1 MLHKRISKESLKV
14 RTPRYFGRRSALL
27 TAFFFPILICCI
39 GFAGMGVWPFG
50 RYSALVIDGV
60 HQYLGFYEE
69 LANQVGKGLDWTF
82 SGHALGYSF
91 FSLFSYYL
99 SSPFN
104 LLILLLMKVL
114 YVNDAV
120 TIVMLLKIGLIGLC
134 MAWYMGK
141 KLSGRWD
148 IAACAGCMYA
158 LSNYVLG
165 YYSNLMW
172 LDCVMLTPVLA
183 WSLEELVGSGAWK
196 RYALVL
202 GYCIFSNYYMGF
214 MLCVFSVLYYLALL
228 GMAGR
233 PSGSGILI
241 KGILKFAGASLL
253 AGGLAAGIL
262 FPAAFAIAKT
272 TAAREVGLA
281 AGNGVYGNIWEQ
293 FGRLLFDS
301 LPYATSG
308 DQASVN
314 LYCGC
319 AVLPFLGF
327 FFLNRGIRW
336 QKKLA
341 MGALLVFYFAG
352 FHFQILN
359 LLLHGMHR
367 PVGMPNRFA
376 FLFIFLLISVFGE
389 AWAMADRMG
398 KEALAIG
405 TAAALFFCDAVGAQT
420 GKIMILGSMS
430 LILLY
435 CILLAKGIGL
445 FDVNAAVNVTGG
457 KEKGIGR
464 PKERKRKWQ
473 TFLCV
478 LLLCEIGLH
487 GVFGI
492 YHIGSAGRN
501 RYVDS
506 RQELKQVMSA
516 KSDRNLYRADIVN
529 PVLRNEELLYGLNGI
544 SMFSSTNTD
553 SMQTWMEKM
562 GFETA
567 TNRFQYAGSTEVTDM
582 LLGVKYL
589 ACRKGLRMDTA
600 YTKTYSG
607 KFFDLYEN
615 PRALASAYLVDAGI
629 RNFRLDGKN
638 PFEVQNE
645 LLKGMGYGEAFR
657 TEEVRASDF
666 RPQSMETVFEIPLKG
681 GEYGYLLLNGEEP
694 SVANV
699 NGRVQQAGSWNN
711 AFLDLGYSDRAR
723 TVSVSITKRLTKAL
737 LGTVTKSELN
747 GVYQDLSRHILRLE
761 NGGGEIRAD
770 QDSVIFFPLFYDEGL
785 HVQVD
790 GQQVETL
797 NLEGM
802 LGVPVSKG
810 NHTVS
815 LAYDPPGLK
824 IGMACSLLS
833 VILWLALTGQTE
845 IYHSIRKNIFRRR
858 LAIRETNQ
866 HNCSVSE

>member
-1 MLHKRISKESLKV
+1 
-14 RTPRYFGRRSALL
+14 
-27 TAFFFPILICCI
+27 
-39 GFAGMGVWPFG
+39 
-50 RYSALVIDGV
+50 
-60 HQYLGFYEE
+60 
-69 LANQVGKGLDWTF
+69 
-82 SGHALGYSF
+82 
-91 FSLFSYYL
+91 
-99 SSPFN
+99 
-104 LLILLLMKVL
+104 
-114 YVNDAV
+114 
-120 TIVMLLKIGLIGLC
+120 
-134 MAWYMGK
+134 
-141 KLSGRWD
+141 
-148 IAACAGCMYA
+148 
-158 LSNYVLG
+158 
-165 YYSNLMW
+165 
-172 LDCVMLTPVLA
+172 
-183 WSLEELVGSGAWK
+183 
-196 RYALVL
+196 
-202 GYCIFSNYYMGF
+202 
-214 MLCVFSVLYYLALL
+214 
-228 GMAGR
+228 
-233 PSGSGILI
+233 
-241 KGILKFAGASLL
+241 
-253 AGGLAAGIL
+253 
-262 FPAAFAIAKT
+262 
-272 TAAREVGLA
+272 
-281 AGNGVYGNIWEQ
+281 
-293 FGRLLFDS
+293 
-301 LPYATSG
+301 
-308 DQASVN
+308 
-314 LYCGC
+314 
-319 AVLPFLGF
+319 
-327 FFLNRGIRW
+327 
-336 QKKLA
+336 
-341 MGALLVFYFAG
+341 
-352 FHFQILN
+352 
-359 LLLHGMHR
+359 
-367 PVGMPNRFA
+367 
-376 FLFIFLLISVFGE
+376 
-389 AWAMADRMG
+389 
-398 KEALAIG
+398 
-405 TAAALFFCDAVGAQT
+405 
-420 GKIMILGSMS
+420 MS

-506 RQELKQVMSA
+506 GQELKQVMSA

-681 GEYGYLLLNGEEP
+681 GEHGYLLLNGEEP

-711 AFLDLGYSDRAR
+711 AFLDLGYSNRAR

-770 QDSVIFFPLFYDEGL
+770 QDGVIFFPLFYDEGL